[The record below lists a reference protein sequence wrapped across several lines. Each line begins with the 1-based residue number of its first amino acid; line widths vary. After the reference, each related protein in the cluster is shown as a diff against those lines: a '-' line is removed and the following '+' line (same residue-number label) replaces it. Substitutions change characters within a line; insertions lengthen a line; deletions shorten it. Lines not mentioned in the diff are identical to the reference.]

1 MSQPP
6 DDQAPLSWRR
16 RYRAAKSSAS
26 SRDDIVDP
34 HPDSPHGVGELDD
47 VPYDQAR
54 PPEEG
59 FEGDHS
65 DGDPHDIEG
74 HDIYGHDID
83 GHDIDRHDIDGHDID
98 GHDREFDHAA
108 DHEAAD
114 AYDHLDPSDDL
125 LVGSHEDDHD
135 HERRRR
141 RSPFVRWGSIVA
153 ALAVVAVGGYF
164 ALQVV
169 SGLLPSFQS
178 GEDTVADYPGPGG
191 SEVAIEVP
199 EGAGGGQIAEI
210 LAANDVVASPAA
222 FAAAAA
228 VNPDSVSIQPGSYSM
243 LEQMSAEQ
251 ALERMLDPEFRNV
264 NGVTV
269 REGLWKAEV
278 FALLA
283 DQTDNE
289 IADYEGVDP
298 ADLDLPDAAGG
309 EMEGYLFPDTYA
321 FGPDDTPQEQLQQ
334 MVELGKQKYADLG
347 LEGDAL
353 SEAIIKGSLIQ
364 AEGAFS
370 DDLPKIARVIDNR
383 LAEDQPLG
391 FDSTVHFIFQERG
404 RAGTSDRQRD
414 SDSPYN
420 TYKVVGLPPGP
431 INSPGTAAIEAAMNP
446 AEGPWLY
453 FVTTNPSTGE
463 TKFAVTFEE
472 HNQNVAEF
480 QRWCADNPDDC

>member
-6 DDQAPLSWRR
+6 DDQAPLSERR
-16 RYRAAKSSAS
+16 DYRAAQERP
-26 SRDDIVDP
+26 SRP
-34 HPDSPHGVGELDD
+34 PDSHEDD
-47 VPYDQAR
+47 VPYDHV
-54 PPEEG
+54 
-59 FEGDHS
+59 D
-65 DGDPHDIEG
+65 
-74 HDIYGHDID
+74 
-83 GHDIDRHDIDGHDID
+83 
-98 GHDREFDHAA
+98 
-108 DHEAAD
+108 EAG
-114 AYDHLDPSDDL
+114 DL
-125 LVGSHEDDHD
+125 LIGSPDVLHE
-135 HERRRR
+135 HEHGHHRR
-141 RSPFVRWGSIVA
+141 RSPFIRWGSILA

-169 SGLLPSFQS
+169 TGLIPSF
-178 GEDTVADYPGPGG
+178 GGGDDAVADYPGPGG

-199 EGAGGGQIAEI
+199 KGAGGGQIAEI
-210 LAANDVVASPAA
+210 LDENDVVASASA

-228 VNPDSVSIQPGSYSM
+228 VDPRSVTIQPGSYRM

-251 ALERMLDPEFRNV
+251 ALERMLDPEFRDV

-269 REGLWKAEV
+269 REGLWKDEV

-283 DQTDNE
+283 EQTGNE
-289 IADYEGVDP
+289 VSDYEDVDP
-298 ADLDLPDAAGG
+298 AALDLPAAAGG

-321 FGPDDTPQEQLQQ
+321 FDSADTPERQLRE
-334 MVELGKQKYADLG
+334 MVDLGKQKYTELG
-347 LEGDAL
+347 LEGEEL
-353 SEAIIKGSLIQ
+353 NEAIIKGSLIQ

-370 DDLPKIARVIDNR
+370 DDLPKIARVIENR
-383 LAEDQPLG
+383 LDKDQPLG

-404 RAGTSDRQRD
+404 RAGTTDEQRD

-431 INSPGTAAIEAAMNP
+431 INSPGTAAIQAAMNP
-446 AEGPWLY
+446 DDGPWLY

-472 HNQNVAEF
+472 HNENVAEF

>member
-6 DDQAPLSWRR
+6 EDQAPPSWRR
-16 RYRAAKSSAS
+16 RYRAAKASAS
-26 SRDDIVDP
+26 SSHDDKVDP
-34 HPDSPHGVGELDD
+34 HPDSPRGVGERNDA
-47 VPYDQAR
+47 PYDQAG
-54 PPEEG
+54 PPENG
-59 FEGDHS
+59 FEGHHIDSHHGEL
-65 DGDPHDIEG
+65 DYVED
-74 HDIYGHDID
+74 YG
-83 GHDIDRHDIDGHDID
+83 
-98 GHDREFDHAA
+98 AV
-108 DHEAAD
+108 D
-114 AYDHLDPSDDL
+114 AYDRLDPPDDL
-125 LVGSHEDDHD
+125 LVGSREDFRDHDHDHD
-135 HERRRR
+135 HEHRRR
-141 RSPFVRWGSIVA
+141 RSPLVRWGSIVA

-169 SGLLPSFQS
+169 SGLIPSFQS
-178 GEDTVADYPGPGG
+178 GGDTVADYPGPGG

-199 EGAGGGQIAEI
+199 PGAGGGQIAEI
-210 LAANDVVASPAA
+210 LAENDVVASPAA

-228 VNPDSVSIQPGSYSM
+228 VNPESVSIQPGSYSM

-278 FALLA
+278 FEVLA
-283 DQTDNE
+283 AQTDNDL
-289 IADYEGVDP
+289 ADYEAVDP
-298 ADLDLPDAAGG
+298 ADLDLPAAAGG

-321 FGPDDTPQEQLQQ
+321 FGPDDSPQEQLRK
-334 MVELGKQKYADLG
+334 MVDLGKQKYADLG
-347 LEGDAL
+347 LEGEAL

-431 INSPGTAAIEAAMNP
+431 INSPGTAAIEAGMDP
-446 AEGPWLY
+446 ADGPWLY

-472 HNQNVAEF
+472 HNENVAEF

>member
-6 DDQAPLSWRR
+6 DSQAPLSWRR
-16 RYRAAKSSAS
+16 RYRAAKTNP
-26 SRDDIVDP
+26 SRSQDDVVDQQLD
-34 HPDSPHGVGELDD
+34 HSPVAGEVDD
-47 VPYDQAR
+47 VPYDQTLA
-54 PPEEG
+54 PEDG
-59 FEGDHS
+59 GVSDHHPA
-65 DGDPHDIEG
+65 DP
-74 HDIYGHDID
+74 
-83 GHDIDRHDIDGHDID
+83 
-98 GHDREFDHAA
+98 
-108 DHEAAD
+108 
-114 AYDHLDPSDDL
+114 YDHLDPVDDL
-125 LVGSHEDDHD
+125 LVGHHDDFHDPEDDHEDDHG
-135 HERRRR
+135 RRR

-153 ALAVVAVGGYF
+153 ALTVVVVGGYF

-169 SGLLPSFQS
+169 TGLIPSFQRS
-178 GEDTVADYPGPGG
+178 DDTIADYPGPGG

-210 LAANDVVASPAA
+210 LADNDVVASSAA

-228 VNPDSVSIQPGSYSM
+228 VNSDSVSIQPGSYSM

-251 ALERMLDPEFRNV
+251 ALDRMLDPEFRNV

-278 FALLA
+278 FELLA

-289 IADYEGVDP
+289 VADYEAVDP
-298 ADLDLPDAAGG
+298 ADLDLPAAAGG

-321 FGPDDTPQEQLQQ
+321 FGPDDTPVEQLRQ
-334 MVELGKQKYADLG
+334 MVDLGKQKYADLG

-353 SEAIIKGSLIQ
+353 NEAIIKGSLIQ

-370 DDLPKIARVIDNR
+370 DDLPKIAQVIDNR

-404 RAGTSDRQRD
+404 RAGTTDKQRD

-431 INSPGTAAIEAAMNP
+431 IDSPGTAAIEAAMNP
-446 AEGPWLY
+446 ADGPWLY

-463 TKFAVTFEE
+463 TKFAVTFKE
-472 HNQNVAEF
+472 HNENVAEF